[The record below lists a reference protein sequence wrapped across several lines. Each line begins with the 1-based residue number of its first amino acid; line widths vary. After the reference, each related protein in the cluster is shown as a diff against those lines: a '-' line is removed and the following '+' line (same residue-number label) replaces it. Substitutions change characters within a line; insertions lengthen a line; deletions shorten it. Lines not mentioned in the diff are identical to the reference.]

1 MIDDFTPAK
10 APKPI
15 KLDLPLEV
23 TGQKVAKQ
31 SVSADAV
38 RPQPQGSAFKTPEEI
53 AVSALMG
60 EPPQEETI
68 AEQVPI
74 QKQKKRFSLADL
86 LAKFNGFNKK
96 QKAIVIVVIVLVLSG
111 IGGGA
116 YALTRP
122 GPEKAVATV
131 KPIKKAPAI
140 VKPTVSPLTGLVATK
155 TQTQLP
161 ITAVMIENSA
171 DARPQSGLK
180 DAGVV
185 FEAIAEAGITRFMAV
200 YQEAEPGNIGPV
212 RSSRPYY
219 LRWAL
224 PFQASYAHVG
234 GSPDALADIK
244 TLGIRDLD
252 QFYNSDAYHRIS
264 SRQAPHNVYT
274 SIASLRTV
282 EQTKG
287 YMSSNFTGFVRK
299 ADKPVKAPTASSID
313 FSLSSAFYSVH
324 YDYDAAANSYKRSE
338 GGAPHM
344 DADSNTQLEPHVVA
358 ALIMPYSL
366 MSDGYHSEYNT
377 IGSGKMY
384 VFQDGSVTTGSW
396 AKDNDSAQFIFK
408 DDVGKVLALD
418 PGQTWITALGD
429 ASNVTYK

>member
-1 MIDDFTPAK
+1 MIDDFKPAK

-15 KLDLPLEV
+15 KLDLPPEV
-23 TGQKVAKQ
+23 TGEEVTPPP
-31 SVSADAV
+31 SAE
-38 RPQPQGSAFKTPEEI
+38 PGFKTPDEV
-53 AVSALMG
+53 AVSSLMG
-60 EPPQEETI
+60 ELPMEETLEDQ
-68 AEQVPI
+68 ALPEKPA
-74 QKQKKRFSLADL
+74 KRFFPTVL
-86 LAKFNGFNKK
+86 LAKFRGFNKK
-96 QKAIVIVVIVLVLSG
+96 QKALIILSLVVVLGG

-122 GPEKAVATV
+122 APKKATVATV
-131 KPIKKAPAI
+131 KPIKKAPAV

-155 TQTQLP
+155 AQTDLP

-200 YQEAEPGNIGPV
+200 YQEAEPANIGPV

-252 QFYNSDAYHRIS
+252 QFYNSGAYHRVS

-274 SIASLRTV
+274 SIAALRTL
-282 EQTKG
+282 EQDKG
-287 YMSSNFTGFVRK
+287 YMSSAFTGFTRK
-299 ADKPVKAPTASSID
+299 ADKPAKTPAASSID
-313 FSLSSAFYSVH
+313 FALSSAFYSVH

-338 GGAPHM
+338 GGAPHV

-366 MSDGYHSEYNT
+366 MADGYHSDYNT
-377 IGSGKMY
+377 IGTGKMY
-384 VFQDGSVTTGSW
+384 VFQDGVATTGTWS
-396 AKDNDSAQFIFK
+396 KDTDSAQFVFK
-408 DDVGKVLALD
+408 DDAGKVLALD

-429 ASNVTYK
+429 AANVTYK